1 MAIKSYSVILS
12 KKINEFNKVI
22 NVDSDKSISIRA
34 FLIGSISQGVSK
46 ISNVLLSE
54 DVFSTINC
62 LKKLNCK
69 IIKTNKNEYKIF
81 GRGLG
86 SYYAKKNTFLDLG
99 NSGTGLRLMS
109 SIISTTPNIEVSL
122 TGDSSLKKRN
132 MSKLITLLNEF
143 GAETYPKNKINL
155 PFKLRSSNFP
165 VGIKY
170 IAGNSAQLKS
180 AAILAA
186 LNSFGTT
193 TIQEK
198 FKTRDHTENLLLK
211 NSKSISFQ
219 NKKNIIKVFGK
230 KTLRSMNIKVP
241 SDPSSA
247 AFFAAICI
255 LKQKSR
261 LKIENVCV
269 NQKRFGFYNILKKCG
284 AQIKIINKIKV
295 NNENVGDIIIKS
307 GKIKSLKTNSTH
319 YLTATDEYPLMFVI
333 AALTDGTSKFLGIGE
348 LANKESN
355 RIVEMKKILT
365 KIGVKCKSTK
375 NSMTIYGKRNFVKKN
390 RFFKINSLNDHRIAM
405 ACAVLALCSGIK
417 IKINGFETVN
427 TSSPSFLQIIKKLGG
442 KYEIKKR
449 I

>member
-1 MAIKSYSVILS
+1 MAVKSYSVILG

-54 DVFSTINC
+54 DIFSTVNC
-62 LKKLNCK
+62 LRRLNCK
-69 IIKTNKNEYKIF
+69 IVKANKNEYKIF

-86 SYYAKKNTFLDLG
+86 SYYAKKNTLLDLG
-99 NSGTGLRLMS
+99 NSGTALRLMS
-109 SIISTTPNIEVSL
+109 SIISTTPNIEVGL

-132 MSKLITLLNEF
+132 MSKLISLLNEF

-155 PFKLRSSNFP
+155 PLKLRSSNFP

-211 NSKSISFQ
+211 NSKSVSFRD
-219 NKKNIIKVFGK
+219 KKNIIKVFGK
-230 KTLRSMNIKVP
+230 KTLSSMNIKVP

-255 LKQKSR
+255 LNQKSR
-261 LKIENVCV
+261 LKIKNVCI
-269 NQKRFGFYNILKKCG
+269 NQKRFGFYNILKKYG

-295 NNENVGDIIIKS
+295 NNENVGDIIVKS

-319 YLTATDEYPLMFVI
+319 YLTATDEYPLMFVM
-333 AALTDGTSKFLGIGE
+333 AALTNGTSKFLGIGE

-355 RIVEMKKILT
+355 RIIEMKKILT
-365 KIGVKCKSTK
+365 KIGIKCKSTK
-375 NSMTIYGKRNFVKKN
+375 NSMTIYGNKNFVKKN
-390 RFFKINSLNDHRIAM
+390 HFFKINSLNDHRIAM

-417 IKINGFETVN
+417 IIINGFETVN